1 MTQFTLALIVS
12 GAALVSAHA
21 AQSDPA
27 GSFAE
32 AVELCLRFG
41 SDPWFAQDRFEDA
54 GWQSYKDPDFG
65 SMAFK
70 SPDGAVIALP
80 PTDETYPM
88 WCSVMSGSVS
98 FVNGMAAAENALFAT
113 GTPIQGEFRDD
124 CPIYFGSYGQELRV
138 FSEGNEDL
146 CSDPTTAV
154 VHVVTMTNPIVGQ

>member
-21 AQSDPA
+21 AQSDAA

-88 WCSVMSGSVS
+88 
-98 FVNGMAAAENALFAT
+98 
-113 GTPIQGEFRDD
+113 
-124 CPIYFGSYGQELRV
+124 
-138 FSEGNEDL
+138 
-146 CSDPTTAV
+146 
-154 VHVVTMTNPIVGQ
+154 